1 MLRAVLSA
9 SRLSSSRKRCKRLGK
24 YIIRMFFSLVS
35 ALEAE
40 EQMFQELV
48 EQLRTVQETKTTALS
63 EEQSAIPTS
72 ISPGDSNP
80 FGSSSPDESISEGIN
95 DVFHERRR
103 TTSLQPPRTYSQTT
117 AGETMK
123 STATST
129 LVSLVNTLGFGR
141 RKPSTAFYHTPR
153 CLHGYQK

>member
-9 SRLSSSRKRCKRLGK
+9 SRLSSSRKRCKRLGI
-24 YIIRMFFSLVS
+24 YVIQMFFSLVS

-72 ISPGDSNP
+72 TSPGD
-80 FGSSSPDESISEGIN
+80 
-95 DVFHERRR
+95 
-103 TTSLQPPRTYSQTT
+103 
-117 AGETMK
+117 K
-123 STATST
+123 
-129 LVSLVNTLGFGR
+129 
-141 RKPSTAFYHTPR
+141 
-153 CLHGYQK
+153 